1 MNSHHDPR
9 FKKAQRHDFTK
20 PRGVERKRSWF
31 YSHYQKLNKTNVRTL
46 GSTDLGR
53 ETNKNVQD
61 TYIKKTSKSSFQT
74 IMI

>member
-1 MNSHHDPR
+1 MILVLKKHKDMISLSPGVLKERDPGFISHC
-9 FKKAQRHDFTK
+9 
-20 PRGVERKRSWF
+20 
-31 YSHYQKLNKTNVRTL
+31 QKLNKTNVRTL

>member
-1 MNSHHDPR
+1 MILVLKKHKDMISLNPGVLKERNPGFISHC
-9 FKKAQRHDFTK
+9 
-20 PRGVERKRSWF
+20 
-31 YSHYQKLNKTNVRTL
+31 QKLNKTNVRTL